1 MYRGCILLQSINF
14 NMCGMTKVE
23 VDVGDNGH
31 MQRTKQ
37 TYAHGKLVITLKLPL
52 MQGIYQVTRQFI

>member
-1 MYRGCILLQSINF
+1 MLQNIDF

-23 VDVGDNGH
+23 ADVGDNRH